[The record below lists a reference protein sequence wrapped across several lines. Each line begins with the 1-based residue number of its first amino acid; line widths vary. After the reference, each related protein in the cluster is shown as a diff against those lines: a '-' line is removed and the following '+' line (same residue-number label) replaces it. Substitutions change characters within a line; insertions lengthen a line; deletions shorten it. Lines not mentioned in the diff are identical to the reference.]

1 MKFWILVIGIY
12 LGFGAWNLALICNSV
27 SAFGFR
33 ISNLIKDLLSQNET
47 PYVQQPRLWV
57 TISIQVRAGPF
68 PLRPEIFNKSSHLFE
83 FFAFLD
89 DKGI

>member
-47 PYVQQPRLWV
+47 PYVQQPR
-57 TISIQVRAGPF
+57 QVMGNNQHPGEGWAF
-68 PLRPEIFNKSSHLFE
+68 PPPSRNFQ
-83 FFAFLD
+83 
-89 DKGI
+89 